1 MLKET
6 LISLFALI
14 LIVVGNNVT
23 ESYATDAINNL
34 SNELQT
40 LRTTVDEEEDYK
52 KASEQANG
60 VYNSWKDKY
69 SKLAYFIEHN
79 ELEKVETA
87 LTQARSNIE
96 TEEKAEAVSQIDT
109 TMFLLTHIQSKL
121 SFELENIF

>member
-6 LISLFALI
+6 LIALFAFI
-14 LIVVGNNVT
+14 MVVVGNSVT
-23 ESYATDAINNL
+23 ESYATDTINNL
-34 SNELQT
+34 SNELQN
-40 LRTTVDEEEDYK
+40 LRAIVDEEEDYQ
-52 KASEQANG
+52 KASKEANK
-60 VYNSWKDKY
+60 VYDSWREKY

-109 TMFLLTHIQSKL
+109 TVFLLSHIQSKL
-121 SFELENIF
+121 SFEWENIF